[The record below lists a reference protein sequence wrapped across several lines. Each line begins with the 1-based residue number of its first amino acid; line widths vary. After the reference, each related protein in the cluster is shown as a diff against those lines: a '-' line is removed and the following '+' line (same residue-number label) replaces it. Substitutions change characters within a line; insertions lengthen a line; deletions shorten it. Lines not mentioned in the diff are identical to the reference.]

1 MNALT
6 GSAAFRRAA
15 PPAFRGQFR
24 QLASFGAIGVAST
37 VAYIA
42 LY

>member
-6 GSAAFRRAA
+6 ESAAFRRAA
-15 PPAFRGQFR
+15 SAALRGQLR